1 MTKKKKF
8 LLFFFALIHTNYF
21 SQSGN
26 PFSLFFNVRPT
37 QKYYPTDTLL
47 VAHESEHT

>member
-1 MTKKKKF
+1 MTKEKKISLIF
-8 LLFFFALIHTNYF
+8 LCSYTHKLSF
-21 SQSGN
+21 SKDN

-47 VAHESEHT
+47 VAHES